1 MSFHINSQELSKD
14 EQEWRAEYFQDKKPN
29 SQLLRFDNGFL
40 LKKRLSEHL
49 EEIRNFELRDD
60 DIWIVSHP
68 KTGTTWTQEQTC
80 QHCLTKP

>member
-1 MSFHINSQELSKD
+1 MSFHINSQELSKE
-14 EQEWRAEYFQDKKPN
+14 EQKWRAECFQDKKPN
-29 SQLLRFDNGFL
+29 SELLRFDNGFL
-40 LKKRLSEHL
+40 LKKRLIEHL

-80 QHCLTKP
+80 QRCLTKP